1 MQRCGLLSGDLF
13 MTTVLFSE
21 DRGHLEGISAH
32 DSETRCVSRGY
43 KPLISRRESIINLAT
58 NQSLFL
64 SLTHSTFILQFSVS
78 IRHSLIHSII
88 MSDCESEIPT
98 GSPQKIL
105 NSETEIID
113 NSKTKP
119 PISDDFNGLKL
130 YSLEL

>member
-32 DSETRCVSRGY
+32 DSETRCVSRVY
-43 KPLISRRESIINLAT
+43 KPLISRRESIINSAT

-88 MSDCESEIPT
+88 NT
-98 GSPQKIL
+98 TIL
-105 NSETEIID
+105 NHLSNTSCQFTCETKL
-113 NSKTKP
+113 SVL
-119 PISDDFNGLKL
+119 DFKLKL
-130 YSLEL
+130 IVKKVQ